1 MSFFKNI
8 FKSNKIEEE
17 YEELNER
24 EYLFASGQLGD
35 DSVRKRFVD
44 SCIAQMKDSSDE
56 IDVLN
61 REYDTV
67 TSLLNDMDEI
77 ERLPKDIF
85 EPIKDC
91 ANRIVRLE
99 KESRALTTIEDHMSE
114 SDYQLMERF
123 EPDMPAAYDKIKSA
137 EDYQKKVKSDMNKLE
152 GEKQALFFRRREN
165 VTMREN
171 LKGLFFISLI
181 GTVTVFV
188 LLLLLKIFFDMEILI
203 AFLVTAVVVAFI
215 FVLLFIKIT
224 DAGKE
229 FSRLEKTIGKIIEM
243 HNTVKI
249 RYVNNTN
256 LLDYLYMKYE
266 VDSSGELKNLW
277 ERYLEE
283 KAERDRLRQTMNDI
297 GFSREELY
305 DRLKNL
311 HITDPSVWKMQP
323 EALINHKEMVEIRHG
338 LITRRQVLRKQ
349 IEINSDYAKEAEDD
363 LKELVRKYPQYS
375 VEVMKRLE
383 EFENKERF

>member
-283 KAERDRLRQTMNDI
+283 KAERERLRQTMNDI